1 MHGSSEALLVRAI
14 TAIKAGTKHHH
25 HSLLKLSS
33 EAYAGLG
40 VHHLLPWPHC
50 GRAVAEV
57 HDPLIWWMLHPQL
70 PAKKIN
76 KMSIYL
82 QKKNGKTD
90 ISRILLT

>member
-1 MHGSSEALLVRAI
+1 MLATSRGRLDLSTRKLSCMHGSSEALLVRDI

-57 HDPLIWWMLHPQL
+57 HDPLIWWMLHPQREL
-70 PAKKIN
+70 EERQSK
-76 KMSIYL
+76 S
-82 QKKNGKTD
+82 
-90 ISRILLT
+90 